1 MAAAEAIS
9 NETGQTVRASSAI
22 SPTVPPFSVL
32 LATWIALD
40 VLVNNAGLELI
51 TPMSEPGAEV
61 EKTFARIIEINV
73 IGTYYVTREA
83 LPLMRPGASIV
94 ITSSIWG
101 KVGAADFTAYVTSK
115 HANIGFMRALAKELG
130 PTGIRVNA
138 VCPGWVRTRA
148 ALRSLAEVAARAET
162 SEDAMLG
169 RNSGRTGLAR
179 PDGARRCGEYLSVS
193 RIGPGTQRDWPG
205 VERRPGRGYGVSGQL
220 AGKRALVTG
229 AAAGIGRAVS
239 IALAREGAQVALADR
254 APLADGNAVAAEIT
268 ASGGNAFALQC
279 DVSNEREVLALFEAA
294 VPRLGGLDILV
305 NNAGILIEKPLLET
319 TAAGFPSADGHQS
332 SRRVP
337 GGARG
342 HSRHA
347 WSRCGGRV
355 INVASELAYL
365 GRERCS
371 IYCASKGGI
380 VSMTRSWARE
390 FAPQILVNA
399 VAPGP
404 TDTAMLGAD
413 TTTPETLAKDMQN
426 PLGRIAQPE
435 EIASAALFLAGP
447 GATFMTG
454 QCISPNGGAVMF

>member
-1 MAAAEAIS
+1 
-9 NETGQTVRASSAI
+9 
-22 SPTVPPFSVL
+22 
-32 LATWIALD
+32 
-40 VLVNNAGLELI
+40 
-51 TPMSEPGAEV
+51 MSE
-61 EKTFARIIEINV
+61 
-73 IGTYYVTREA
+73 
-83 LPLMRPGASIV
+83 
-94 ITSSIWG
+94 
-101 KVGAADFTAYVTSK
+101 
-115 HANIGFMRALAKELG
+115 
-130 PTGIRVNA
+130 
-138 VCPGWVRTRA
+138 
-148 ALRSLAEVAARAET
+148 
-162 SEDAMLG
+162 
-169 RNSGRTGLAR
+169 
-179 PDGARRCGEYLSVS
+179 
-193 RIGPGTQRDWPG
+193 
-205 VERRPGRGYGVSGQL
+205 QL

-319 TAAGFPSADGHQS
+319 TAEDFHRLMGINLF
-332 SRRVP
+332 
-337 GGARG
+337 GAFLVGREAIRAMLG
-342 HSRHA
+342 QGA
-347 WSRCGGRV
+347 GGRV